1 MYSQHGASMAPPQK
15 PETFMLSNEAQQS
28 LPQDAQVALQQ
39 VDNLKY
45 FLISAPV
52 DWSPDQLIRRFLLPT
67 GDYVSCVLWNNL
79 FHISGTDIVRCLSFR
94 FQAFGR
100 PVKNTKKFEEGI
112 FSDLRNLKSG
122 TDASLEEPKSAF
134 LDFLYKN
141 NCIRTQKKQKV
152 FYWYSVPHDRLFLD
166 ALERDLK
173 REKMGQEATTVAV
186 NEPALSFE
194 FDSSQSLFEQLTKAQ
209 QANSSSFS
217 AHANTAA
224 AYATH
229 STSPM
234 GGGRATDSMPPPQI
248 PQPAMS
254 VGPED
259 NGSNNQQGMYH
270 NSVSMSNTQIMNN
283 NTAMIKPEQEL
294 QFTYDRNGLPIS
306 RIHTRHTSMPTFMEY
321 SPAPSFVSSHYDDYP
336 GAAGARGISFEPIT
350 PPQHPLHNLGP
361 GLGAESAYIANEDT
375 GLYTAI
381 PDLGSNHSTSFTSAM
396 MMQLPPSNFTVTG
409 AGPGAGAGGH
419 FSTATRMFPSAN
431 VYSVIEGSP
440 TYKQRRRR
448 SSIPPAISNAIATA
462 VTGNGQT
469 QSHSHG
475 QAHSYTHA
483 HAVSRP
489 SDLRRSMSSSVA
501 PVPVLESEESSSSHD
516 SNSHSPPGLT
526 NSYISSSTV
535 NTKDLLHELSR
546 TGTPLPSLE
555 ENVQD
560 DEAGLVGVM
569 GAHHH
574 SDGHSQHGPQGQNEG
589 DNAVGVGR
597 QCDRPGP
604 VRRARSATM
613 MELGPYP
620 QKSHSCP
627 IPSCGRLFKRLEHL
641 KRHVRTHTQERPYP
655 CPYCNRAFSRS
666 DNLAQHRRI
675 HESQQQGGGQSS
687 LLANFSDED
696 HENENENEQE
706 QDDFS
711 SPSSVDLN
719 GNSNNNNNHSQNQ
732 SQNPNSHNNTSN
744 PNTSNGSGSGNGNGN
759 GNGNSNYMV
768 NLSNVTSMPMSM
780 PSMSMSIPMPSMV
793 NPQVITPQLL
803 QQHI

>member
-1 MYSQHGASMAPPQK
+1 MAMYSQHGASMAPPQK

-52 DWSPDQLIRRFLLPT
+52 DWASDQLIRRFLLPT

-122 TDASLEEPKSAF
+122 TDASLEEPKSSF

-217 AHANTAA
+217 AHAGS
-224 AYATH
+224 AYSH

-234 GGGRATDSMPPPQI
+234 GRAATDSMPPPQL
-248 PQPAMS
+248 PQSMPVLQEDTSNQGLYNSMGMPNNSMANGMS
-254 VGPED
+254 
-259 NGSNNQQGMYH
+259 
-270 NSVSMSNTQIMNN
+270 
-283 NTAMIKPEQEL
+283 KPEQDL
-294 QFTYDRNGLPIS
+294 GQFSYDRNGTPVS
-306 RIHTRHTSMPTFMEY
+306 RIHQRHTSMPTFMEY
-321 SPAPSFVSSHYDDYP
+321 SPAPSFVSSHYDEY
-336 GAAGARGISFEPIT
+336 GARGISFEPIT
-350 PPQHPLHNLGP
+350 PPQHSLHLGQEP
-361 GLGAESAYIANEDT
+361 AYIANEDT

-381 PDLGSNHSTSFTSAM
+381 PDIGNPTGFAP
-396 MMQLPPSNFTVTG
+396 MMQLPPSNL
-409 AGPGAGAGGH
+409 AGPQ
-419 FSTATRMFPSAN
+419 FSTATRTFPTTN

-448 SSIPPAISNAIATA
+448 SSIPASITNAIAA
-462 VTGNGQT
+462 AAGQPA
-469 QSHSHG
+469 QSHGHSHSH
-475 QAHSYTHA
+475 AHA
-483 HAVSRP
+483 HAHNHAHAHSVTRP
-489 SDLRRSMSSSVA
+489 SELRRSMSGSVPA
-501 PVPVLESEESSSSHD
+501 VMEGEESNND
-516 SNSHSPPGLT
+516 SPPGLT
-526 NSYISSSTV
+526 NSYTSTV
-535 NTKDLLHELSR
+535 VNQKDLLHELSR

-555 ENVQD
+555 ENPPEHPLSLIQAH
-560 DEAGLVGVM
+560 DELSALP
-569 GAHHH
+569 
-574 SDGHSQHGPQGQNEG
+574 HGDQI
-589 DNAVGVGR
+589 DNAVAASAANGKG
-597 QCDRPGP
+597 DRPGP

-666 DNLAQHRRI
+666 DNLAQHRRT
-675 HESQQQGGGQSS
+675 HETQQSGQQV
-687 LLANFSDED
+687 ANHYSDED
-696 HENENENEQE
+696 REQE
-706 QDDFS
+706 HEDNEFGSLGDTES
-711 SPSSVDLN
+711 PPSSSDPN
-719 GNSNNNNNHSQNQ
+719 NSHSHSHSHSNRNSNINNTDHGHHHHNSSNNNNNHS
-732 SQNPNSHNNTSN
+732 SSNSSKNHGNTTNNN
-744 PNTSNGSGSGNGNGN
+744 
-759 GNGNSNYMV
+759 NYMPTSAGMV
-768 NLSNVTSMPMSM
+768 NMNMATVTSMPMSM
-780 PSMSMSIPMPSMV
+780 PMPMPSSMV
-793 NPQVITPQLL
+793 MQAQASLPTMVTVTPQMITPHLL